1 MSQPNNILGFQYMKA
16 ILSQNSSIQA
26 QTIKDLPLI
35 IMMKHL
41 MTNILQSATSIRK
54 QLFSEEGS
62 FTTIEPFLPQAT
74 TSLLANYKQN
84 YGILHNWEQYFSFLN
99 IDS

>member
-41 MTNILQSATSIRK
+41 MTNILQARQDPK
-54 QLFSEEGS
+54 
-62 FTTIEPFLPQAT
+62 TTL
-74 TSLLANYKQN
+74 
-84 YGILHNWEQYFSFLN
+84 
-99 IDS
+99 

>member
-1 MSQPNNILGFQYMKA
+1 MKA

-41 MTNILQSATSIRK
+41 MTNILQARQASENNSLRRRIL
-54 QLFSEEGS
+54 QQLNLFS
-62 FTTIEPFLPQAT
+62 QAT

-84 YGILHNWEQYFSFLN
+84 YGILHNGNNTFHFKYRLMTMSPGDLRH
-99 IDS
+99 I

>member
-41 MTNILQSATSIRK
+41 MTNILQARQASENNSLAK
-54 QLFSEEGS
+54 KDHLQQLNLFSHRQPLR
-62 FTTIEPFLPQAT
+62 F
-74 TSLLANYKQN
+74 
-84 YGILHNWEQYFSFLN
+84 
-99 IDS
+99 